1 MNYGQDPFLGWLS
14 FKKFPFNEKLTMH
27 MLHYQ
32 EVRCTILSVLAYYGT
47 FLLDE
52 DTYISE
58 QELLISILIK
68 TPFTYFLIFLRLDS
82 LSDHLKKIG
91 KILSG
96 IRMTILK
103 NYGRK
108 EKRV

>member
-14 FKKFPFNEKLTMH
+14 FKKFPFNEILTMH

-32 EVRCTILSVLAYYGT
+32 EVGYTIDMSVLA
-47 FLLDE
+47 
-52 DTYISE
+52 SC
-58 QELLISILIK
+58 LIK
-68 TPFTYFLIFLRLDS
+68 TPFTYFLIFSRLDS

-96 IRMTILK
+96 IRMIILK
-103 NYGRK
+103 NCGRK